1 MDQLNKQTEISIHG
15 KIKCPLAISWI
26 ALFLQTMLIYLI
38 MIIGLYISYW
48 ESIFN
53 LLLTFN
59 LQLIAILLSI
69 SNNLNSKK
77 IFTLLKFSFILS
89 MINIGLVILSII
101 VILCAFN
108 YKIRGFLST
117 NPLIESW
124 YGIQK
129 NIAGGFI
136 FFIRALEILPFLIFL
151 CYKNL
156 LYQQNDID
164 NQGSLIP
171 KKRGI
176 TDDEMEPVNS
186 E

>member
-1 MDQLNKQTEISIHG
+1 MDQLNKQTEFSIHG
-15 KIKCPLAISWI
+15 KIKCPIAISWI
-26 ALFLQTMLIYLI
+26 ALFLQTMLILF
-38 MIIGLYISYW
+38 IIIYGLYISYW